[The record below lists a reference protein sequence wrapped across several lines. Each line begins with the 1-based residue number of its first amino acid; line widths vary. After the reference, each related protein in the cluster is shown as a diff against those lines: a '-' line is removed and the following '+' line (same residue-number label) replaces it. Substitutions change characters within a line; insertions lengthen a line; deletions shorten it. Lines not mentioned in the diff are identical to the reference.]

1 MNIILPHPFLEKSQL
16 HLSGAEDGQLHDL
29 ERVLGVGREHA
40 LHPGFMVV
48 WSVLA
53 HIHTVKVSVQER
65 IYMLHGY
72 VAIVS
77 MLQQFN
83 SN

>member
-1 MNIILPHPFLEKSQL
+1 
-16 HLSGAEDGQLHDL
+16 
-29 ERVLGVGREHA
+29 
-40 LHPGFMVV
+40 MVV